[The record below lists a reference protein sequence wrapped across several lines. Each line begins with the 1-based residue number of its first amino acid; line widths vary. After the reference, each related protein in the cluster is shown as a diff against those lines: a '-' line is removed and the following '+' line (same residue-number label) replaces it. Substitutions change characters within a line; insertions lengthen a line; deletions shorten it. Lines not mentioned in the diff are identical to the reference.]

1 MRGRVMYTETDRERL
16 AGEPAKTSY
25 IDAGSGHWRSEFAR
39 DRARILHSSALRRL
53 AGKTQVVVPLEDDF
67 PRTRLTHSLEVAQ
80 IAREIGQ
87 ALGLDPD
94 ITDAAGLA
102 HDLGHPPFGH
112 NGEDALNAMCRD
124 AGGFEGNA
132 QTLRVLVRL
141 EAKIIDGD
149 VDAGLNLTRA
159 VLDATCKYP
168 WPRSEGVAKFGY
180 YADDADVFHW
190 LRRGAPGGTRCIE
203 AQVMDWSDDVAYSVH
218 DLEDGII
225 GGMIDLRDAARPE
238 SIRDVCSIAARQ
250 YVDAEVDVLAAI
262 LGRLLSLPVLREVM
276 SHGRQIAD
284 SRHGRVALKR
294 ATSELLGRFSS
305 AAVVATRDRYG
316 DAPLA
321 RYAADLVVPR
331 QVVAECALLKACAFK
346 YVMQRE
352 GADRLQEEQ
361 QTILT
366 DLVTVLSE
374 HPRHLRDQYADAHER
389 ATDDA
394 ARLRA
399 VIDQIAE
406 LTDGTAI
413 AWHRRLC
420 AN

>member
-1 MRGRVMYTETDRERL
+1 MYADADRQRL
-16 AGEPAKTSY
+16 VVEPAKASY
-25 IDAGSGHWRSEFAR
+25 VEGSSGHWRSEFAR

-53 AGKTQVVVPLEDDF
+53 AGKTQVVVPFEDDF

-112 NGEDALNAMCRD
+112 NGEDALNAISGE

-141 EAKIIDGD
+141 EAKIVDGD
-149 VDAGLNLTRA
+149 IDAGLNLTRA

-168 WPRSEGVAKFGY
+168 WPRRDGSAKFGF
-180 YADDADVFHW
+180 YADDAAAFGW
-190 LRRGAPGGTRCIE
+190 MRRGAPEGARCIE

-218 DLEDGII
+218 DLEDGITS
-225 GGMIDLRDAARPE
+225 GLIDLRDAANDDT
-238 SIRDVCSIAARQ
+238 SDDVCRIAAR
-250 YVDAEVDVLAAI
+250 YYIDADTDYLAATFA
-262 LGRLLSLPVLREVM
+262 RLLAFPVLREVA
-276 SHGRQIAD
+276 SYGRDAAA
-284 SRHGRVALKR
+284 SRSGRVALKR

-305 AAVVATRDRYG
+305 AAVTSTRARYG

-321 RYAADLVVPR
+321 RYGADLVVPA
-331 QVVAECALLKACAFK
+331 QVAAECALLKACAFK

-352 GADRLQEEQ
+352 GADTLQRQ
-361 QTILT
+361 QREIITGLA
-366 DLVTVLSE
+366 TVLRDCPE
-374 HPRHLRDQYADAHER
+374 HLRDQYADAHRR
-389 ATDDA
+389 AVDDA
-394 ARLRA
+394 GRLRA

-406 LTDGTAI
+406 LTDGAAI

-420 AN
+420 GN

>member
-1 MRGRVMYTETDRERL
+1 MYAEADRERFVL
-16 AGEPAKTSY
+16 EPAKTSY
-25 IDAGSGHWRSEFAR
+25 VEGSSGHWRSEFAR

-53 AGKTQVVVPLEDDF
+53 AGKTQVVVPFEDDF

-112 NGEDALNAMCRD
+112 NGEDALNAMCRE

-141 EAKIIDGD
+141 EAKIANGD

-159 VLDATCKYP
+159 VLDASCKYP
-168 WPRSEGVAKFGY
+168 WSRQEGSAKFGF
-180 YADDADVFHW
+180 YADDAAAFSW
-190 LRRGAPGGTRCIE
+190 MRLGAPARVRCIE

-218 DLEDGII
+218 DLEDGITS
-225 GGMIDLRDAARPE
+225 GLIDLRDAADPD
-238 SIRDVCSIAARQ
+238 SSGDVCRIAAR
-250 YVDAEVDVLAAI
+250 YYIDADTEYLSATLA
-262 LGRLLSLPVLREVM
+262 RLLAFPVLREVA
-276 SHGRQIAD
+276 SFGRDASG
-284 SRHGRVALKR
+284 SRSGRVALKR

-305 AAVVATRDRYG
+305 AAVTSTRARYG
-316 DAPLA
+316 DVALA
-321 RYAADLVVPR
+321 RYAADLVVPQ

-352 GADRLQEEQ
+352 GADTLQRQ
-361 QTILT
+361 QRQIITE
-366 DLVTVLSE
+366 LVTVLRDSPE
-374 HPRHLRDQYADAHER
+374 HLHDQYADAHGR
-389 ATDDA
+389 AVDDA
-394 ARLRA
+394 GRLRA

-413 AWHRRLC
+413 AWHRRLSG
-420 AN
+420 N

>member
-1 MRGRVMYTETDRERL
+1 MYDAADRERL
-16 AGEPAKTSY
+16 VGEPAKTSY

-53 AGKTQVVVPLEDDF
+53 AGKTQVVVPFEDDF

-87 ALGLDPD
+87 ALGMDPD

-112 NGEDALNAMCRD
+112 NGEAALNAMCLD

-159 VLDATCKYP
+159 VLDASSKYP
-168 WPRSEGVAKFGY
+168 WPRGEGAVKFGY
-180 YADDADVFHW
+180 YADDAEVFDW
-190 LRRGAPGGTRCIE
+190 IRRGAPVGVRCIE

-225 GGMIDLRDAARPE
+225 SGLIDLRDAARPE
-238 SIRDVCSIAARQ
+238 SMRDVCRIAARQ
-250 YVDAEVDVLAAI
+250 YVAAEAGDLESILVELLA
-262 LGRLLSLPVLREVM
+262 LPVLREV
-276 SHGRQIAD
+276 IAYD
-284 SRHGRVALKR
+284 RGVASSRRGRVALKR

-305 AAVVATRDRYG
+305 AAVIATRARYG
-316 DAPLA
+316 DTPLA

-331 QVVAECALLKACAFK
+331 QVALECALLKACAFK

-352 GADRLQEEQ
+352 GADRLQQEQ
-361 QTILT
+361 RTILT
-366 DLVTVLSE
+366 DLVTTLCEYPHNLS
-374 HPRHLRDQYADAHER
+374 DQYADAHRR

-394 ARLRA
+394 GRLRA

-420 AN
+420 TD